1 MLGVI
6 SSPDI
11 QRRQEQSLPASPSVT
26 SATVSSVSLKSP
38 STPLSSS
45 VSSSISS
52 SSQSS
57 TSSTINSPAITHSPV
72 IPKPVKPFSIQ
83 TSSDTVGLSPN
94 VFAPVT
100 SSAVLTSKVS
110 STEFSRPLAA
120 SGSDLVSVGDNALSV
135 NESKT
140 QAVFNLALG
149 PLSVAGLVNAQT
161 SPSVVGLSEPTFN
174 PQSSP
179 RTAQG
184 SESRSIFNDI
194 YGTPVTDIGGNGVT
208 DSQATPTAGDIS
220 AKPSDTSESVAQNI
234 FAKEPSTP
242 EEKVTGSIFEPSDIS
257 KKAFEEQGSD
267 SNVVVEQQ
275 ILAELAKRDAEVKA
289 HEQAHSSV
297 GGNLAQSPQFSYE
310 QGSDG
315 KRYAVDG
322 EVSIDIS
329 VVQGDPLATINKM
342 RQVYAAAMAPAN
354 PSMADIRVAADA
366 IRKMNQAQSELAE
379 KRQSEVMTIKDMAPL
394 IDAQTII
401 DGFTQPEP
409 PDMTIGGE
417 VDSTGAIRR
426 PQPEENN
433 VVNQTIET
441 INGQLKAS
449 PEPTFELLSSK
460 EQAEGYLTKTL
471 LEKYLPVNKASNS
484 LSFSV

>member
-26 SATVSSVSLKSP
+26 SASLTSVSLKSD
-38 STPLSSS
+38 SATHSSASSS
-45 VSSSISS
+45 N
-52 SSQSS
+52 
-57 TSSTINSPAITHSPV
+57 SSTIASSTVTRSSV
-72 IPKPVKPFSIQ
+72 GPKPVKPFSIQ
-83 TSSDTVGLSPN
+83 MSPDTVGLSPN

-100 SSAVLTSKVS
+100 SSAVLTSDVTS
-110 STEFSRPLAA
+110 PEYSRPLAVTDTDLA
-120 SGSDLVSVGDNALSV
+120 SIGANALSV
-135 NESKT
+135 NTSQS
-140 QAVFNLALG
+140 QAVFSLALG

-161 SPSVVGLSEPTFN
+161 SASVVGLSEPVFN
-174 PQSSP
+174 PQSSSQS
-179 RTAQG
+179 AEG
-184 SESRSIFNDI
+184 SESHPIFNDI
-194 YGTPVTDIGGNGVT
+194 YATPVTNT
-208 DSQATPTAGDIS
+208 DSNVATDTQATPTAGDAS
-220 AKPSDTSESVAQNI
+220 GKPSDKPESVAQNI
-234 FAKEPSTP
+234 FAKEPPAP

-267 SNVVVEQQ
+267 SNAVVEQQ
-275 ILAELAKRDAEVKA
+275 ILAELSKRDAQVKA

-329 VVQGDPLATINKM
+329 IVPGDPQATINKM

-379 KRQSEVMTIKDMAPL
+379 KRQSEVMSIKDMAPL

-401 DGFTQPEP
+401 DGFTPPEP
-409 PDMTIGGE
+409 PEMTIAGE
-417 VDSTGAIRR
+417 VDDTGAIRR
-426 PQPEENN
+426 PQPEEDN

-441 INGQLKAS
+441 INGQLTAS
-449 PEPTFELLSSK
+449 SEPVFELLTSK
-460 EQAEGYLTKTL
+460 DQIEGYLTKTL
-471 LEKYLPVNKASNS
+471 LEKYLPVNNASGS

>member
-1 MLGVI
+1 MLGVT

-26 SATVSSVSLKSP
+26 SASLTSVALKSD
-38 STPLSSS
+38 STTHSSFSSS
-45 VSSSISS
+45 TNSTI
-52 SSQSS
+52 
-57 TSSTINSPAITHSPV
+57 TSSTVTRSSV
-72 IPKPVKPFSIQ
+72 GPKPVKPFSIQ
-83 TSSDTVGLSPN
+83 ISPDTVGLSPN

-100 SSAVLTSKVS
+100 SSAVLTSDVTS
-110 STEFSRPLAA
+110 PEYSRPLAA
-120 SGSDLVSVGDNALSV
+120 SGADLVSVGANASNV
-135 NESKT
+135 NASQT
-140 QAVFNLALG
+140 QAVFSLALG
-149 PLSVAGLVNAQT
+149 PLSVAGLVNAQAST
-161 SPSVVGLSEPTFN
+161 SVVGLSEPAFS
-174 PQSSP
+174 PQ
-179 RTAQG
+179 TVEG
-184 SESRSIFNDI
+184 SESRSVFNDI
-194 YGTPVTDIGGNGVT
+194 YATPVTNTDSNPVT
-208 DSQATPTAGDIS
+208 DSQVSPTAGDVS

-234 FAKEPSTP
+234 FAKEPPVT
-242 EEKVTGSIFEPSDIS
+242 EEKVTGSIFKPSEIS

-267 SNVVVEQQ
+267 SNAVAEQQ
-275 ILAELAKRDAEVKA
+275 ILAELSKRDSEVKA

-329 VVQGDPLATINKM
+329 VVRGDPLATINKM

-354 PSMADIRVAADA
+354 PSMADIRVASDA
-366 IRKMNQAQSELAE
+366 IRKMNQAQSELAA

-394 IDAQTII
+394 IDAQAII
-401 DGFTQPEP
+401 DGFTPPEP

-426 PQPEENN
+426 AQPEENN

-441 INGQLKAS
+441 INGQLTAS
-449 PEPTFELLSSK
+449 SEPVFELLSSK
-460 EQAEGYLTKTL
+460 DQTEGYLTKTL
-471 LEKYLPVNKASNS
+471 LEKYLPVNKASGS